1 MDERLNKE
9 NLLGLISDADSSVSF
24 KTLLESLPL
33 KRRDR
38 KLLKN
43 LLKTLINE
51 GKILKLRNRR
61 FALPYR
67 EKTTEITGTIDL
79 NKMGFGFLIPD
90 DPSKADV
97 FIPPRSL
104 NGAMHKDRVKV
115 KIIGK
120 SRNFQSDEGFVETI
134 LERGLKT
141 ILGRFQTRKNE
152 ICLVPVDGK
161 LPIKIILATN
171 AKSLTC
177 RNGDI
182 CAAAIN
188 WELSRG
194 ENLRGEIVEN
204 FEDLS
209 SPQNDIRFVI
219 LKNNIR
225 EIFHPAIER
234 ELAKID
240 QTKITGKGRIDLRQ
254 LDFITVDPSDA
265 KDFDDAVYLE
275 DRNPDGWT
283 LWVSIADVSA
293 FVEDASQIDAEA
305 LKRGTSFYFPGFAV
319 PMLPEKISNGFCS
332 LSPLEDKLALTV
344 KMHLTKAL
352 IVRKIEI
359 FESIIKSKLRT
370 DYDKVFEVIDSKGEI
385 TVGSEILTKLILKM
399 NELSQ
404 KLFRKRMEEGGIDFD
419 LPEAKYIYDAN
430 GRIIDIQRYYR
441 TSSTQL
447 IEEFM
452 LLANKSVSEFIYS
465 NRAPQIFRVH
475 DEPDI
480 DKLKEFYDRARDFG
494 YQRAAKEIKSSKDLN
509 NFLSSIKDTG
519 RSRTLRYLLLRS
531 MKQAKYS
538 TENRGH
544 YGLGFNYYTHFTSPI
559 RRYPDL
565 VTHRIVKKILKSFD
579 QPIQKNLAANDLEE
593 KARQSSIQERK
604 ADGAER
610 DILKIKSV
618 RFMQDKVGLI
628 FPAYISGK
636 TKSGFFIELKDHMVE
651 GFCPAENIQ
660 SGERGKKRFAGKR
673 KLSFQYSVGDQ
684 VKVKLVRAIL
694 EELAVEFSI
703 MR

>member
-1 MDERLNKE
+1 MDKRRNKE
-9 NLLGLISDADSSVSF
+9 
-24 KTLLESLPL
+24 
-33 KRRDR
+33 
-38 KLLKN
+38 
-43 LLKTLINE
+43 
-51 GKILKLRNRR
+51 KIVI
-61 FALPYR
+61 
-67 EKTTEITGTIDL
+67 ITGTLDV

-90 DPSKADV
+90 DPSQADV

-104 NGAMHKDRVKV
+104 NGAMHKDRVKI

-120 SRNFQSDEGFVETI
+120 SRNSLSDEGFVEEI

-141 ILGRFQTRKNE
+141 ILGRFQSRKNE
-152 ICLVPVDGK
+152 IYLVPVDSK
-161 LPIKIILATN
+161 LSIKIILAKN

-188 WELSRG
+188 WELSKG
-194 ENLRGEIVEN
+194 ERLRGEIVEN

-209 SPQNDIRFVI
+209 SPQNDIKFII

-225 EIFHPAIER
+225 EEFQPAVER

-240 QTKITGKGRIDLRQ
+240 QTKITSADRTDLRQ
-254 LDFITVDPSDA
+254 LDFITIDPVDA

-275 DRNPDGWT
+275 DRSSDGWT

-293 FVEDASQIDAEA
+293 FVEESSEIDAEA
-305 LKRGTSFYFPGFAV
+305 LIRGTSFYFPGFAV
-319 PMLPEKISNGFCS
+319 PMLPEKISDGFCS

-344 KMHLTKAL
+344 KMHITKTL
-352 IVRKIEI
+352 LVEKTEI

-370 DYDKVFEVIDSKGEI
+370 NYDKVLEVINSKGKI
-385 TVGSEILTKLILKM
+385 TEGTESLTKLILKM

-404 KLFRKRMEEGGIDFD
+404 NLFRKRMEEGGIDFD
-419 LPEAKYIYDAN
+419 LPEAKYTYDAN
-430 GRIIDIQRYYR
+430 GRIIDIQRAYR
-441 TSSTQL
+441 TFATQL
-447 IEEFM
+447 VEEFM

-480 DKLKEFYDRARDFG
+480 DKLKDFYDRARDFG
-494 YQRAAKEIKSSKDLN
+494 YRRAAKEIKSSKDLN
-509 NFLSSIKDTG
+509 NFLDSIKDTG

-565 VTHRIVKKILKSFD
+565 ITHRIVKRILKSLESP
-579 QPIQKNLAANDLEE
+579 QRKPVEIYKNDLEE
-593 KARQSSIQERK
+593 MARQSSIQERK
-604 ADGAER
+604 ADGSER

-618 RFMQDKVGLI
+618 RFMQDKLGMT

-651 GFCPAENIQ
+651 GFCPSENIQ
-660 SGERGKKRFAGKR
+660 SGERGKKRLAGKR
-673 KLSFQYSVGDQ
+673 KPSFQYSVGDQ

-694 EELAVEFSI
+694 EELAVEFI
-703 MR
+703 VLR

>member
-1 MDERLNKE
+1 VDKRRNKE
-9 NLLGLISDADSSVSF
+9 
-24 KTLLESLPL
+24 
-33 KRRDR
+33 
-38 KLLKN
+38 
-43 LLKTLINE
+43 
-51 GKILKLRNRR
+51 KIVI
-61 FALPYR
+61 
-67 EKTTEITGTIDL
+67 ITGTLDV

-90 DPSKADV
+90 DPSQADV

-104 NGAMHKDRVKV
+104 NGAMHKDRVKI

-120 SRNFQSDEGFVETI
+120 SRNSLSDEGFVEEI

-141 ILGRFQTRKNE
+141 ILGRFQSRKNE
-152 ICLVPVDGK
+152 IYLVPVDSK
-161 LPIKIILATN
+161 LSIKIILAKN

-188 WELSRG
+188 WELSKG
-194 ENLRGEIVEN
+194 ERLRGEIVEN

-209 SPQNDIRFVI
+209 SPQNDIKFII

-225 EIFHPAIER
+225 EEFQPAVER

-240 QTKITGKGRIDLRQ
+240 QTKITSADRTDLRQ
-254 LDFITVDPSDA
+254 LDFITIDPVDA

-275 DRNPDGWT
+275 DRSSDGWT

-293 FVEDASQIDAEA
+293 FVEESSEIDAEA
-305 LKRGTSFYFPGFAV
+305 LIRGTSFYFPGFAV
-319 PMLPEKISNGFCS
+319 PMLPEKISDGFCS

-344 KMHLTKAL
+344 KMHITKTL
-352 IVRKIEI
+352 LVEKTEI

-370 DYDKVFEVIDSKGEI
+370 NYDKVLEVINSKGKI
-385 TVGSEILTKLILKM
+385 TEGTESLTKLILKM

-404 KLFRKRMEEGGIDFD
+404 NLFRKRMEEGGIDFD
-419 LPEAKYIYDAN
+419 LPEAKYTYDAN
-430 GRIIDIQRYYR
+430 GRIIDIQRAYR
-441 TSSTQL
+441 TFATQL
-447 IEEFM
+447 VEEFM

-480 DKLKEFYDRARDFG
+480 DKLKDFYDRARDFG
-494 YQRAAKEIKSSKDLN
+494 YRRAAKEIKSSKDLN
-509 NFLSSIKDTG
+509 NFLDSIKDTG

-565 VTHRIVKKILKSFD
+565 ITHRIVKRILKSLESP
-579 QPIQKNLAANDLEE
+579 QRKPVEIYKNDLEE
-593 KARQSSIQERK
+593 MARQSSIQERK
-604 ADGAER
+604 ADGSER

-618 RFMQDKVGLI
+618 RFMQDKLGMT

-651 GFCPAENIQ
+651 GFCPSENIQ
-660 SGERGKKRFAGKR
+660 SGERGKKRLAGKR
-673 KLSFQYSVGDQ
+673 KPSFQYSVGDQ

-694 EELAVEFSI
+694 EELAVEFI
-703 MR
+703 VLR